1 MLTCKELDEFL
12 VDFLDGNL
20 PLRTKLA
27 MHLHLGL
34 CKDCREYVRD
44 YERAITLGRKAC
56 STAEDEEVADVPEA
70 LVQTVLANLQSNS
83 RS

>member
-1 MLTCKELDEFL
+1 MLTCKEFDGFL

-20 PLRTKLA
+20 PLRQKLS

-56 STAEDEEVADVPEA
+56 SATEDEEVSDVPEA
-70 LVQTVLANLQSNS
+70 LVQAVLTNLQNNT
-83 RS
+83 RT